1 MGVGFYKPH
10 LPFVST
16 KKDWDA
22 IEKAD
27 VPIASHQEK
36 PDSEYWHKSGE
47 FYKYNTV
54 FQKSHP
60 LTEEAQLKSKQ
71 AYLACARYSDRQ
83 VGKVLKALD
92 DLGLAENTI
101 VVLWGDH
108 GWHLGDSQIWGKH
121 TPFERAVHSP
131 LLIRVPGIKSKG
143 RICSALVETLD
154 IYPTLVDLC
163 SLNNKKTE
171 FPLDGKSL
179 GPLLNDQTGDIREA
193 ALS

>member
-1 MGVGFYKPH
+1 M
-10 LPFVST
+10 
-16 KKDWDA
+16 
-22 IEKAD
+22 
-27 VPIASHQEK
+27 
-36 PDSEYWHKSGE
+36 
-47 FYKYNTV
+47 
-54 FQKSHP
+54 
-60 LTEEAQLKSKQ
+60 
-71 AYLACARYSDRQ
+71 
-83 VGKVLKALD
+83 
-92 DLGLAENTI
+92 
-101 VVLWGDH
+101 VLWGDH

-179 GPLLNDQTGDIREA
+179 GPLLNDPTGDIREA
-193 ALS
+193 ALSYWKNAVSVRTKNHRLIVTKNNDKYSKIELYDIKKSPDPVENIKDTRSELVQEMLKHIPMERKN